1 MEESCECFLTGVLLY
16 KEYLDIHVASL
27 TLYSVSAVSS
37 MDLFV
42 LEGSPVTL
50 TTTQHEDKEAIRN
63 IKWYFNVNTA
73 IVYYTPKDKE
83 VEVEDPYKGRVKFD
97 KTDFSLKLKNP
108 QRNDSGLYTAVM
120 DIKREPLKTTASY
133 ELSVLGEC
141 VFYFFMRVGV
151 YAHP

>member
-1 MEESCECFLTGVLLY
+1 MLCERLSIINF
-16 KEYLDIHVASL
+16 ASL

-37 MDLFV
+37 VGLSV

-50 TTTQHEDKEAIRN
+50 TTTQHQDKEAIRDM
-63 IKWYFNVNTA
+63 KWHLKKVLT
-73 IVYYTPKDKE
+73 IVSYLPRHKE
-83 VEVEDPYKGRVKFD
+83 VIVEDLYKGRVEFD
-97 KTDFSLKLKNP
+97 RTDFSLTLKNP
-108 QRNDSGLYTAVM
+108 QRSDSGLYTAEM
-120 DIKREPLKTTASY
+120 DIKGKATKTAASY

>member
-1 MEESCECFLTGVLLY
+1 MGLS
-16 KEYLDIHVASL
+16 
-27 TLYSVSAVSS
+27 
-37 MDLFV
+37 V

-63 IKWYFNVNTA
+63 IKWQFNVNTP
-73 IVYYTPKDKE
+73 IVYYTPQFETLEEE
-83 VEVEDPYKGRVKFD
+83 VLFKGRVEFNE
-97 KTDFSLKLKNP
+97 TDFSLTLKNP
-108 QRNDSGLYTAVM
+108 QRSDSGLYTAVV
-120 DIKREPLKTTASY
+120 DIRGKDAETAASY